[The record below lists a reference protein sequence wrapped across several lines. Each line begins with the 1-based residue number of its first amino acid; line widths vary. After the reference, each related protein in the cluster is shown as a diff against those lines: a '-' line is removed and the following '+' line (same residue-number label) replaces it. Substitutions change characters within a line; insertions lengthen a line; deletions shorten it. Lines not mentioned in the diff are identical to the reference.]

1 MYFYDSLY
9 FMKNN
14 ELTASNIFPEE
25 LLNQSQTKIYQNKV
39 TKIAVGRVYSLNDF
53 QNEIGVIVPY
63 WKDTISSYNVQ
74 VKEMPYYDDD
84 IFEDDE
90 VVNRF
95 NDEVYGSLSAQTTN
109 TSSLN
114 LQKENNNESFGDDG
128 DTATVDNENL
138 IVPHLGP
145 CYLPNCLLTELTR
158 QITPPTKNTHV
169 PPPIE
174 SRRALNL
181 SILTMSGPDKFSCV
195 ESN

>member
-1 MYFYDSLY
+1 
-9 FMKNN
+9 MKIN

-25 LLNQSQTKIYQNKV
+25 LLNQSQTEIFQNKV
-39 TKIAVGRVYSLNDF
+39 TKTAVGRVYSLNDF

-74 VKEMPYYDDD
+74 VKEMSYYDDD

-90 VVNRF
+90 VVNGF

-128 DTATVDNENL
+128 DTATVDNE
-138 IVPHLGP
+138 I
-145 CYLPNCLLTELTR
+145 
-158 QITPPTKNTHV
+158 
-169 PPPIE
+169 
-174 SRRALNL
+174 
-181 SILTMSGPDKFSCV
+181 
-195 ESN
+195 